1 MSETERLDC
10 FHEDLDLL
18 RVVADHVGRLKPGIG
33 SIADSSS
40 SDREHSEERLRAT
53 IHTG

>member
-10 FHEDLDLL
+10 FHEDFDLL

-33 SIADSSS
+33 SIADSSNS
-40 SDREHSEERLRAT
+40 NREYTKERSRST